1 VRKYS
6 FLIIFTFIVISFLIK
21 AQSGDDKKVVIHQ
34 SPAIGKLVDK
44 HIEINKNFKKSDGFR
59 VQIFSINGAN
69 SSDRANLMKAEFI
82 SKYPD
87 AEVHIVY
94 KAPYYKVRIGDFRQK
109 LDAEKYMKSI
119 KSDYPFAFVVI
130 DKIDF
135 K

>member
-1 VRKYS
+1 MRKQS
-6 FLIIFTFIVISFLIK
+6 ILIISIFIIISFYIK

-34 SPAIGKLVDK
+34 SPAIGKLVVK
-44 HIEINKNFKKSDGFR
+44 HIEINKNFNKSDGYR
-59 VQIFSINGAN
+59 VQIFSISGAN

-94 KAPYYKVRIGDFRQK
+94 KAPSYKVRLGDFRQK

-119 KSDYPFAFVVI
+119 KSDYPFAFVVV